1 MLLERVEIVGFRGIN
16 RLSLMLEQNN
26 VLIGE
31 NAWGKSSL
39 LDALTLLLSPEFDL
53 YHFVRDDFWFPPGD
67 IQGREH
73 HLHIILTFR
82 ETEPGRHR
90 VRRFRPLQRCWVPCD
105 DGYHRVFYRLEGEL
119 AEDESVM
126 TLRSFIDGEGEAL
139 VLEEIDEL
147 ARHLVRLMPVLRL
160 RDARFMRRIH
170 NGTVPHSPQIEITAR
185 QLDFLSRE
193 LVSHPQNLSD
203 GQIRQGLSAMV
214 QLLEHYFAEQSS
226 AQTRHRLMRRRSHD
240 EQRSWRYLDI
250 INRMIDKPGGRSH
263 RVILLGLF
271 ATLLQAKGTVRLDRD
286 ARPLLLIEDPETRLH
301 PIMLSVAWHL
311 LNLLPLQRVTT
322 TNSGELLSLT
332 PVEQVCRLVRES
344 TRVSAWRLG
353 PGGMNA
359 EESRRIAFHIRFN
372 RASSLF
378 ARCWL
383 LVEGETETWVI
394 NELARQCGHHF
405 DAEGVK
411 VIEFAQSGLK
421 PLIKFARRMG
431 IQWHV
436 LVDGDGEDSAL
447 LKRAL
452 AGMIDL
458 MPASMALLAPN
469 VNSYR
474 RFQPGMYVPTQASW
488 GHNNRTVALRIPCGE
503 RQNHRV
509 EYRVA
514 GADANPC
521 LVMAAIFAGILHGL
535 DNPQLPLQEEVEG
548 NGLEQEGLPF
558 PIRQSDALWEFM
570 QNDHLRERLGE
581 RFCHVFHACKHDELL
596 QFERLITETEIEWM
610 LKNA

>member
-119 AEDESVM
+119 AEDDSVM

-405 DAEGVK
+405 DAEVVK

-436 LVDGDGEDSAL
+436 LVDGDEAGKKYAATVRGLLNNDRELERDHLTSLPALDMEHFMYRQGFDDVYHRVAQIPDNVPMNMRRVITKAIHRSSKPDLAIEVAMEAGRRGVDAVPTL
-447 LKRAL
+447 LKKMFSRVLWLARGRA
-452 AGMIDL
+452 D
-458 MPASMALLAPN
+458 
-469 VNSYR
+469 
-474 RFQPGMYVPTQASW
+474 
-488 GHNNRTVALRIPCGE
+488 
-503 RQNHRV
+503 
-509 EYRVA
+509 
-514 GADANPC
+514 
-521 LVMAAIFAGILHGL
+521 
-535 DNPQLPLQEEVEG
+535 
-548 NGLEQEGLPF
+548 
-558 PIRQSDALWEFM
+558 
-570 QNDHLRERLGE
+570 
-581 RFCHVFHACKHDELL
+581 
-596 QFERLITETEIEWM
+596 
-610 LKNA
+610 

>member
-1 MLLERVEIVGFRGIN
+1 MHLGRVEIVGFRGIN

-53 YHFVRDDFWFPPGD
+53 YHFVREDFWFPPGD
-67 IQGREH
+67 VQGRER

-82 ETEPGRHR
+82 ENEPGRHR
-90 VRRFRPLQRCWVPCD
+90 VRRYRPLSKCWVPCD
-105 DGYHRVFYRLEGEL
+105 DGYQRVFYRLEGEL
-119 AEDESVM
+119 ADDDSVM
-126 TLRSFIDGEGEAL
+126 TLRSFINGEGEAL
-139 VLEEIDEL
+139 ELEDIDEL

-170 NGTVPHSPQIEITAR
+170 NGTVPHSPQIEITVR

-193 LVSHPQNLSD
+193 LVHHPQNLTD

-226 AQTRHRLMRRRSHD
+226 AQSRHRLMRRHSHD

-271 ATLLQAKGTVRLDRD
+271 STLLQAKGTVRLDRD

-332 PVEQVCRLVRES
+332 PVEHVCRLVRES
-344 TRVSAWRLG
+344 SRVSAWRLG

-359 EESRRIAFHIRFN
+359 EDSRRIAFHIRFN

-431 IQWHV
+431 IEWHV
-436 LVDGDGEDSAL
+436 LVDGDEAGKKYAATVRSLLNDDKMLERDHLTALPAMDMEHFMYRQGFDDVYHRVAQLPMNIPMNMRRVITKAIHRSSKPDLAIEVAMEAGRRGVDAIPTL
-447 LKRAL
+447 LKKMFSRVLWLARGRA
-452 AGMIDL
+452 D
-458 MPASMALLAPN
+458 
-469 VNSYR
+469 
-474 RFQPGMYVPTQASW
+474 
-488 GHNNRTVALRIPCGE
+488 
-503 RQNHRV
+503 
-509 EYRVA
+509 
-514 GADANPC
+514 
-521 LVMAAIFAGILHGL
+521 
-535 DNPQLPLQEEVEG
+535 
-548 NGLEQEGLPF
+548 
-558 PIRQSDALWEFM
+558 
-570 QNDHLRERLGE
+570 
-581 RFCHVFHACKHDELL
+581 
-596 QFERLITETEIEWM
+596 
-610 LKNA
+610 

>member
-53 YHFVRDDFWFPPGD
+53 YHFIRDDFWFPPGD

-73 HLHIILTFR
+73 HLHIILTLR

-119 AEDESVM
+119 AEDDSVM

-436 LVDGDGEDSAL
+436 LVDGDEAGKKYAATVRGLLNNDRELERDHLTSLPALDMEHFMYRQGFDDVYHRVAQIPDNVPVNMRRVITKAIHRSSKPDLAIEVAMEAGRRGVDAVPTL
-447 LKRAL
+447 LKKMFSRVLWLARGRA
-452 AGMIDL
+452 D
-458 MPASMALLAPN
+458 
-469 VNSYR
+469 
-474 RFQPGMYVPTQASW
+474 
-488 GHNNRTVALRIPCGE
+488 
-503 RQNHRV
+503 
-509 EYRVA
+509 
-514 GADANPC
+514 
-521 LVMAAIFAGILHGL
+521 
-535 DNPQLPLQEEVEG
+535 
-548 NGLEQEGLPF
+548 
-558 PIRQSDALWEFM
+558 
-570 QNDHLRERLGE
+570 
-581 RFCHVFHACKHDELL
+581 
-596 QFERLITETEIEWM
+596 
-610 LKNA
+610 

>member
-119 AEDESVM
+119 AEDDSVM

-301 PIMLSVAWHL
+301 PIMLSVAWHQ

-436 LVDGDGEDSAL
+436 LVDGDEAGKKYAATVRGLLNNDRELERDHLTSLPALDMEHFMYRQGFDDVYHRVAQIPDNVPMNMRRVITKAIHRSSKPDLAIEVAMEAGRRGVDAVPTL
-447 LKRAL
+447 LKKMFSRVLWLARGRA
-452 AGMIDL
+452 D
-458 MPASMALLAPN
+458 
-469 VNSYR
+469 
-474 RFQPGMYVPTQASW
+474 
-488 GHNNRTVALRIPCGE
+488 
-503 RQNHRV
+503 
-509 EYRVA
+509 
-514 GADANPC
+514 
-521 LVMAAIFAGILHGL
+521 
-535 DNPQLPLQEEVEG
+535 
-548 NGLEQEGLPF
+548 
-558 PIRQSDALWEFM
+558 
-570 QNDHLRERLGE
+570 
-581 RFCHVFHACKHDELL
+581 
-596 QFERLITETEIEWM
+596 
-610 LKNA
+610 

>member
-119 AEDESVM
+119 AEDDSVM

-436 LVDGDGEDSAL
+436 LLDGDEAGKKYAATVRGLLNNDRELERDHLTSLPALDMEHFMYRQGFDDVYHRVAQIPDNVPMNMRRVITKAIHRSSKPDLAIEVAMEAGRRGVDAVPTL
-447 LKRAL
+447 LKKMFSRVLWLARGRA
-452 AGMIDL
+452 D
-458 MPASMALLAPN
+458 
-469 VNSYR
+469 
-474 RFQPGMYVPTQASW
+474 
-488 GHNNRTVALRIPCGE
+488 
-503 RQNHRV
+503 
-509 EYRVA
+509 
-514 GADANPC
+514 
-521 LVMAAIFAGILHGL
+521 
-535 DNPQLPLQEEVEG
+535 
-548 NGLEQEGLPF
+548 
-558 PIRQSDALWEFM
+558 
-570 QNDHLRERLGE
+570 
-581 RFCHVFHACKHDELL
+581 
-596 QFERLITETEIEWM
+596 
-610 LKNA
+610 

>member
-1 MLLERVEIVGFRGIN
+1 MHLERVEIVGFRGIN

-53 YHFVRDDFWFPPGD
+53 YHFVREDFWFPPGD

-82 ETEPGRHR
+82 ENEPGRHR
-90 VRRFRPLQRCWVPCD
+90 VRRYHPLSSCWVPCD
-105 DGYHRVFYRLEGEL
+105 DGYQRVFYRLEGEL
-119 AEDESVM
+119 ADDDSVM
-126 TLRSFIDGEGEAL
+126 TLRSFIDGEGKAL
-139 VLEEIDEL
+139 ELDDIDEL

-193 LVSHPQNLSD
+193 LVHHPQNLTD

-226 AQTRHRLMRRRSHD
+226 AQSRHRLMRRHSHD

-271 ATLLQAKGTVRLDRD
+271 STLLQAKGTVRLDRD

-332 PVEQVCRLVRES
+332 PVEHVCRLVRES
-344 TRVSAWRLG
+344 SRVSAWRLG

-359 EESRRIAFHIRFN
+359 EDSRRIAFHIRFN

-431 IQWHV
+431 IEWHV
-436 LVDGDGEDSAL
+436 LVDGDEAGKKYAATVRGLLNDDKMLERDHLTALPAMDMEHFMYRQGFDDVYHRVAQLPMNIPMNMRRVITKAIHRSSKPDLAIEVAMEAGRRGVDAIPAL
-447 LKRAL
+447 LKKMFSRVLWLARGRA
-452 AGMIDL
+452 D
-458 MPASMALLAPN
+458 
-469 VNSYR
+469 
-474 RFQPGMYVPTQASW
+474 
-488 GHNNRTVALRIPCGE
+488 
-503 RQNHRV
+503 
-509 EYRVA
+509 
-514 GADANPC
+514 
-521 LVMAAIFAGILHGL
+521 
-535 DNPQLPLQEEVEG
+535 
-548 NGLEQEGLPF
+548 
-558 PIRQSDALWEFM
+558 
-570 QNDHLRERLGE
+570 
-581 RFCHVFHACKHDELL
+581 
-596 QFERLITETEIEWM
+596 
-610 LKNA
+610 

>member
-1 MLLERVEIVGFRGIN
+1 MHLERVEIVGFRGIN

-53 YHFVRDDFWFPPGD
+53 YHFVREDFWFPPGD

-82 ETEPGRHR
+82 ENEPGRHR
-90 VRRFRPLQRCWVPCD
+90 VRRYRPLSSCWVPCD
-105 DGYHRVFYRLEGEL
+105 DGYQRVFYRLEGEL
-119 AEDESVM
+119 ADDDSVM
-126 TLRSFIDGEGEAL
+126 TLRSFIDGEGKAL
-139 VLEEIDEL
+139 ELDDIDEL

-193 LVSHPQNLSD
+193 LVHHPQNLTD

-226 AQTRHRLMRRRSHD
+226 AQSRHRLMRRHLHD

-271 ATLLQAKGTVRLDRD
+271 STLLQAKGTVRLDRD

-332 PVEQVCRLVRES
+332 PVEHVCRLVRES
-344 TRVSAWRLG
+344 SRVSAWRLG

-359 EESRRIAFHIRFN
+359 EDSRRIAFHIRFN

-431 IQWHV
+431 IEWHV
-436 LVDGDGEDSAL
+436 LVDGDEAGKKYAATVRSLLNDDKMLERDHLTALPAMDMEHFMYRQGFDDVYHRVAQLPMNIPMNMRRVITKAIHRSSKPDLAIEVAMEAGRRGVDAIPTL
-447 LKRAL
+447 LKKMFSRVLWLARGRA
-452 AGMIDL
+452 D
-458 MPASMALLAPN
+458 
-469 VNSYR
+469 
-474 RFQPGMYVPTQASW
+474 
-488 GHNNRTVALRIPCGE
+488 
-503 RQNHRV
+503 
-509 EYRVA
+509 
-514 GADANPC
+514 
-521 LVMAAIFAGILHGL
+521 
-535 DNPQLPLQEEVEG
+535 
-548 NGLEQEGLPF
+548 
-558 PIRQSDALWEFM
+558 
-570 QNDHLRERLGE
+570 
-581 RFCHVFHACKHDELL
+581 
-596 QFERLITETEIEWM
+596 
-610 LKNA
+610 

>member
-119 AEDESVM
+119 AEDDSVM

-226 AQTRHRLMRRRSHD
+226 AQTRHRLMPRRSHD

-436 LVDGDGEDSAL
+436 LVDGDEAGKKYAATVRGLLNNDRELERDHLTSLPALDMEHFMYRQGFDDVYHRVAQIPDNVPMNMRRVITKAIHRSSKPDLAIEVAMEAGRRGVDAVPTL
-447 LKRAL
+447 LKKMFSRVLWLARGRA
-452 AGMIDL
+452 D
-458 MPASMALLAPN
+458 
-469 VNSYR
+469 
-474 RFQPGMYVPTQASW
+474 
-488 GHNNRTVALRIPCGE
+488 
-503 RQNHRV
+503 
-509 EYRVA
+509 
-514 GADANPC
+514 
-521 LVMAAIFAGILHGL
+521 
-535 DNPQLPLQEEVEG
+535 
-548 NGLEQEGLPF
+548 
-558 PIRQSDALWEFM
+558 
-570 QNDHLRERLGE
+570 
-581 RFCHVFHACKHDELL
+581 
-596 QFERLITETEIEWM
+596 
-610 LKNA
+610 

>member
-119 AEDESVM
+119 AEDDSVM

-436 LVDGDGEDSAL
+436 LVDGDEAGKKYAATVRGLLNNDRELERDHLTSLPALDMEHFMYRQGFDDVYHRVAQIPDNVPMNMRRVITKAIHRSSKPDLAIEVAMEAGRRGVDAVPTL
-447 LKRAL
+447 LKKMFSRVLWLAHGRA
-452 AGMIDL
+452 D
-458 MPASMALLAPN
+458 
-469 VNSYR
+469 
-474 RFQPGMYVPTQASW
+474 
-488 GHNNRTVALRIPCGE
+488 
-503 RQNHRV
+503 
-509 EYRVA
+509 
-514 GADANPC
+514 
-521 LVMAAIFAGILHGL
+521 
-535 DNPQLPLQEEVEG
+535 
-548 NGLEQEGLPF
+548 
-558 PIRQSDALWEFM
+558 
-570 QNDHLRERLGE
+570 
-581 RFCHVFHACKHDELL
+581 
-596 QFERLITETEIEWM
+596 
-610 LKNA
+610 

>member
-119 AEDESVM
+119 ADDDSVM

-139 VLEEIDEL
+139 AVEDIDDL

-203 GQIRQGLSAMV
+203 GQIREGLSAMV

-271 ATLLQAKGTVRLDRD
+271 STLLQAKGTVRLDRD

-311 LNLLPLQRVTT
+311 LNLLPLQRVAT

-344 TRVSAWRLG
+344 SRVSAWRLG

-359 EESRRIAFHIRFN
+359 EDSRRIAFHIRFN

-436 LVDGDGEDSAL
+436 LVDGDEAGKKYAATVLGLLNNDRELERDHLTSLPAMDMEHFMYRQGFDDVYHRVAQIPDNVPMNMRRVITKAIHRSSKPDLAIEVAMEAGRRGVDAVPTL
-447 LKRAL
+447 LKKMFSRVLWLARGRA
-452 AGMIDL
+452 D
-458 MPASMALLAPN
+458 
-469 VNSYR
+469 
-474 RFQPGMYVPTQASW
+474 
-488 GHNNRTVALRIPCGE
+488 
-503 RQNHRV
+503 
-509 EYRVA
+509 
-514 GADANPC
+514 
-521 LVMAAIFAGILHGL
+521 
-535 DNPQLPLQEEVEG
+535 
-548 NGLEQEGLPF
+548 
-558 PIRQSDALWEFM
+558 
-570 QNDHLRERLGE
+570 
-581 RFCHVFHACKHDELL
+581 
-596 QFERLITETEIEWM
+596 
-610 LKNA
+610 

>member
-53 YHFVRDDFWFPPGD
+53 YHFVSDDFWFPPGD

-119 AEDESVM
+119 AEDDSVM

-436 LVDGDGEDSAL
+436 LVDGDEAGKKYAATVRGLLNNDRELERDHLTSLPALDMEHFMYRQGFDDVYHRVAQIPDNVPMNMRRVITKAIHRSSKPDLAIEVAMEAGRRGVDAVPTL
-447 LKRAL
+447 LKKMFSRVLWLARGRA
-452 AGMIDL
+452 D
-458 MPASMALLAPN
+458 
-469 VNSYR
+469 
-474 RFQPGMYVPTQASW
+474 
-488 GHNNRTVALRIPCGE
+488 
-503 RQNHRV
+503 
-509 EYRVA
+509 
-514 GADANPC
+514 
-521 LVMAAIFAGILHGL
+521 
-535 DNPQLPLQEEVEG
+535 
-548 NGLEQEGLPF
+548 
-558 PIRQSDALWEFM
+558 
-570 QNDHLRERLGE
+570 
-581 RFCHVFHACKHDELL
+581 
-596 QFERLITETEIEWM
+596 
-610 LKNA
+610 

>member
-1 MLLERVEIVGFRGIN
+1 MHLERVEIVGFRGIN

-53 YHFVRDDFWFPPGD
+53 YHFVREDFWFPPGD

-82 ETEPGRHR
+82 ENEPGRHR
-90 VRRFRPLQRCWVPCD
+90 VRRYRPLSNCWVPCD
-105 DGYHRVFYRLEGEL
+105 DGYQRVFYRLEGEL
-119 AEDESVM
+119 ADDDSVM
-126 TLRSFIDGEGEAL
+126 TLRSFINGEGEAL
-139 VLEEIDEL
+139 ELDDIDEL

-193 LVSHPQNLSD
+193 LVHHPQNLTD

-226 AQTRHRLMRRRSHD
+226 AQSRHRLMRRHSHD

-271 ATLLQAKGTVRLDRD
+271 STLLQAKGTVRLDRD

-311 LNLLPLQRVTT
+311 LNFLPLQRVTT

-332 PVEQVCRLVRES
+332 PVEHVCRLVRES
-344 TRVSAWRLG
+344 SRVSAWRLG

-359 EESRRIAFHIRFN
+359 EDSRRIAFHIRFN

-431 IQWHV
+431 IEWHV
-436 LVDGDGEDSAL
+436 LVDGDEAGKKYAATVRGLLNDDKMLERDHLTALPAMDMEHFMYRQGFDDVYHRVAQLPINIPMNMRRVITKAIHRSSKPDLAIEVAMEAGRRGVDAIPAL
-447 LKRAL
+447 LKKMFSRVLWLARGRA
-452 AGMIDL
+452 D
-458 MPASMALLAPN
+458 
-469 VNSYR
+469 
-474 RFQPGMYVPTQASW
+474 
-488 GHNNRTVALRIPCGE
+488 
-503 RQNHRV
+503 
-509 EYRVA
+509 
-514 GADANPC
+514 
-521 LVMAAIFAGILHGL
+521 
-535 DNPQLPLQEEVEG
+535 
-548 NGLEQEGLPF
+548 
-558 PIRQSDALWEFM
+558 
-570 QNDHLRERLGE
+570 
-581 RFCHVFHACKHDELL
+581 
-596 QFERLITETEIEWM
+596 
-610 LKNA
+610 

>member
-73 HLHIILTFR
+73 NLHIILTFR

-119 AEDESVM
+119 AEDDSVM

-271 ATLLQAKGTVRLDRD
+271 ATILQAKGTVRLDRD

-332 PVEQVCRLVRES
+332 PVEQVCLLVRES

-436 LVDGDGEDSAL
+436 LVDGDEAGKKYAATVRGLLNNDRELERDHLTALPALDMEHFMYRQGFDDVYHRVAQIPDNVPMNMRRVITKAIHRSSKPDLAIEVAMEAGRRGVDAVPTL
-447 LKRAL
+447 LKKMFSRVLWLARGRA
-452 AGMIDL
+452 D
-458 MPASMALLAPN
+458 
-469 VNSYR
+469 
-474 RFQPGMYVPTQASW
+474 
-488 GHNNRTVALRIPCGE
+488 
-503 RQNHRV
+503 
-509 EYRVA
+509 
-514 GADANPC
+514 
-521 LVMAAIFAGILHGL
+521 
-535 DNPQLPLQEEVEG
+535 
-548 NGLEQEGLPF
+548 
-558 PIRQSDALWEFM
+558 
-570 QNDHLRERLGE
+570 
-581 RFCHVFHACKHDELL
+581 
-596 QFERLITETEIEWM
+596 
-610 LKNA
+610 